1 MNPIQI
7 PSEGGKQVN
16 VLGIPMVIRIHG
28 RNTDGAVAVVE
39 SHDVPD
45 GGPLSSVLWP
55 PSSALGLRGVLRGDQ
70 CAESS
75 ATAGHPARN
84 GDREQIWAGILP
96 PPRA

>member
-28 RNTDGAVAVVE
+28 RDTDGAVAVVE

-45 GGPLSSVLWP
+45 GGPLSSVL
-55 PSSALGLRGVLRGDQ
+55 
-70 CAESS
+70 
-75 ATAGHPARN
+75 
-84 GDREQIWAGILP
+84 
-96 PPRA
+96 